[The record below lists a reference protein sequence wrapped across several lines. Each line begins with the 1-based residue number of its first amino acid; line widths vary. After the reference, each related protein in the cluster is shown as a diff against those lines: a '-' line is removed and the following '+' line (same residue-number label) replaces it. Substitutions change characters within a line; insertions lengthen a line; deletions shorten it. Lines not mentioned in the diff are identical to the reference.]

1 MRKVL
6 HILGYFSDEDI
17 AWMTEV
23 GRKLTINSNE
33 YLIKT
38 EVELTAIFFVLNGVF
53 QVESNEG
60 VEVAKVKKGEILGEM
75 SFIEEEMP
83 VANVRALESAD
94 VIALD
99 HDFMNDRFI
108 SDRGFEA
115 RFYKAISLFLSS
127 RLRSTSGKL
136 ANENSDGKE
145 FKSMQQDIDNSTLN
159 HIQVAG
165 ERFNRLVPLKIY
177 YRRCFIKRFLYQT
190 GSIWSCKRTGPSQEP
205 NPSFF
210 RYLLF

>member
-17 AWMTEV
+17 AWMTDV
-23 GRKLTINSNE
+23 GQKVTINPNE
-33 YLIKT
+33 FLIKT
-38 EVELTAIFFVLNGVF
+38 DVELSSIFFVLSGKF
-53 QVESNEG
+53 MVESKEG
-60 VEVAKVKKGEILGEM
+60 VEVAQVKKGEILGEM

-83 VANVRALESAD
+83 VANVRALETAN
-94 VIALD
+94 VVALG
-99 HDFMNDRFI
+99 HDFMNDRFV

-136 ANENSDGKE
+136 ANENTDGKE
-145 FKSMQQDIDNSTLN
+145 FKSLQQDIDNSTLN

-165 ERFNRLVPLKIY
+165 ERFNRLVEY
-177 YRRCFIKRFLYQT
+177 F
-190 GSIWSCKRTGPSQEP
+190 S
-205 NPSFF
+205 
-210 RYLLF
+210 

>member
-23 GRKLTINSNE
+23 GRKLTINSND

-38 EVELTAIFFVLNGVF
+38 EVELSSIFFVLNGAF
-53 QVESNEG
+53 QVESNDG
-60 VEVAKVKKGEILGEM
+60 VVVAKVKKGEILGEM

-83 VANVRALESAD
+83 VANVRALETSD

-127 RLRSTSGKL
+127 RLRSTSGRL
-136 ANENSDGKE
+136 ANENSEGKE

-165 ERFNRLVPLKIY
+165 ERFNRLVEY
-177 YRRCFIKRFLYQT
+177 F
-190 GSIWSCKRTGPSQEP
+190 SS
-205 NPSFF
+205 
-210 RYLLF
+210 

>member
-1 MRKVL
+1 V
-6 HILGYFSDEDI
+6 
-17 AWMTEV
+17 
-23 GRKLTINSNE
+23 
-33 YLIKT
+33 
-38 EVELTAIFFVLNGVF
+38 
-53 QVESNEG
+53 
-60 VEVAKVKKGEILGEM
+60 VAKVKKGEILGEM

-83 VANVRALESAD
+83 VANVRALETSD

-127 RLRSTSGKL
+127 RLRSTSGRL
-136 ANENSDGKE
+136 ANENSEGKE

-165 ERFNRLVPLKIY
+165 ERFNRLVEY
-177 YRRCFIKRFLYQT
+177 F
-190 GSIWSCKRTGPSQEP
+190 SS
-205 NPSFF
+205 
-210 RYLLF
+210 